1 MKLKPKH
8 TCPDSQTI
16 LSNKWIVTMVINKVV
31 ALAINKVVA
40 LAMNKVVMMLVVP
53 AMMAK
58 HVSGMQMTVTTWTK
72 CLEPLD
78 QKY

>member
-8 TCPDSQTI
+8 TCPNSQMI
-16 LSNKWIVTMVINKVV
+16 LSNKWIMTMAVNKVV
-31 ALAINKVVA
+31 ALVI
-40 LAMNKVVMMLVVP
+40 NKVVMMLVVP

-58 HVSGMQMTVTTWTK
+58 HVRGMQMTVTTWMK
-72 CLEPLD
+72 CLGPLD

>member
-16 LSNKWIVTMVINKVV
+16 LSNKWIVTGNHQGGGFGNEQGDDD
-31 ALAINKVVA
+31 AGGASNDGEA
-40 LAMNKVVMMLVVP
+40 RE
-53 AMMAK
+53 
-58 HVSGMQMTVTTWTK
+58 GMQMTVTTWTK
-72 CLEPLD
+72 CFRPLD